1 MCLKYVLLKLL
12 QLRVLGLVFSKSGN
26 FSLYDVS
33 VERKWYMYRLGV
45 LVYMYVY
52 VCVYGFRQEDEVT

>member
-33 VERKWYMYRLGV
+33 VEKKRYMYRLGA
-45 LVYMYVY
+45 LVYMHVY